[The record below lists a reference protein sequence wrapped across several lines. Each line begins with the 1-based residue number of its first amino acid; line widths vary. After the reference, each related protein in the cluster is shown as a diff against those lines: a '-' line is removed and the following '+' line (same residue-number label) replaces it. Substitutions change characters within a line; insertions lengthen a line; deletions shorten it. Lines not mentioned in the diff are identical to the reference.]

1 MNTSQKV
8 LVNSFIYK
16 GTRKMLILRG
26 RSKGQRNR
34 QVSEMLGVV
43 GGNAQTVAKLA
54 TLVNIHRAES
64 IAFPGTQFAFL

>member
-1 MNTSQKV
+1 
-8 LVNSFIYK
+8 
-16 GTRKMLILRG
+16 MLILRG

-34 QVSEMLGVV
+34 QASEMLGVV